1 MHNMIFIWLLFTLD
15 VGFATVAPM
24 WWAAIQ
30 LRLHHPRI
38 VNLKEAY
45 SRCLNCSPRVFH
57 FFTVSCLDAIWRLK
71 ELVTRSSTL
80 TIEGSKHFWIEVLL
94 KLRISIMQTLDT
106 LYFMPLVQGKPRN
119 DEVSKSQLIGS
130 AFSVL
135 RHVSQRLHTC
145 GVLGLGFVGKWCQW
159 LGTSL
164 KSSLGTNWRW
174 FHLYCY
180 WWNRSFQ
187 RHLCTRLG
195 WPGLG
200 TVGQPVPESRS
211 FLDALLQG
219 GGGLDGEKAIEMA
232 KAPQSLI
239 PHFVNGYRRSRKESL
254 PVIEEEM
261 DADQDWWL
269 RKGQGSLLAKRRWKY
284 DRRPVFCNAERRQ
297 GFGRQQP
304 LGNMNVASQL
314 KDTASQRRRNSKGN
328 HQVCGMPCGLLQI
341 LCNHFKLR
349 HVNEPC
355 S

>member
-1 MHNMIFIWLLFTLD
+1 MHNMMFIWLLFTSD

-30 LRLHHPRI
+30 AKASSSAHREFKRGLFSMPQLQ
-38 VNLKEAY
+38 
-45 SRCLNCSPRVFH
+45 SPGLSF
-57 FFTVSCLDAIWRLK
+57 FFTVSCLDTIWRLK

-106 LYFMPLVQGKPRN
+106 LYFMLLVQGKPRN

-187 RHLCTRLG
+187 RHFVYPSWLAWSGHR
-195 WPGLG
+195 G
-200 TVGQPVPESRS
+200 TAGAWV
-211 FLDALLQG
+211 
-219 GGGLDGEKAIEMA
+219 
-232 KAPQSLI
+232 
-239 PHFVNGYRRSRKESL
+239 
-254 PVIEEEM
+254 
-261 DADQDWWL
+261 
-269 RKGQGSLLAKRRWKY
+269 
-284 DRRPVFCNAERRQ
+284 
-297 GFGRQQP
+297 
-304 LGNMNVASQL
+304 
-314 KDTASQRRRNSKGN
+314 
-328 HQVCGMPCGLLQI
+328 
-341 LCNHFKLR
+341 
-349 HVNEPC
+349 
-355 S
+355 